1 MTAITKFIH
10 GSVLVTAFL
19 LSPVSLQASL
29 EVSSFFG
36 DHMVLQREQEI
47 PVWGT
52 ATPGEKVTAIFRKT
66 TVTARTGEDGKWRLR
81 LPAQAVGE
89 PAILKIRSGED
100 SITFEDVLVGEI
112 WICSGQSN
120 MEWRVER
127 SANPEEEIA
136 AADYPSIRFF
146 DVSRAYSPE
155 PLNEVTATWTICSPE
170 TVPSFSAVGYY
181 FGRKLW
187 KELNVPIGLVSAN
200 WGGTPAEAWT
210 PLPIL
215 QSHPDYRELV
225 DKYHQTTKLLEENP
239 DLEEQLQK
247 KFDDFVKQGE
257 ALLADPPR
265 PEDVWFRSE
274 SNIPG
279 TRPIAPD
286 TVFFSETDGLA
297 HVRTTFTLSEAQAK
311 TKGARIRLGEIDNYD
326 ITWINGIEVG
336 RTGRDMTDAR
346 KEFRDYEIP
355 DGTLRPGANVIVL
368 QVVDWYRDAIFG
380 KNIDRPEI
388 RWPSGKTFPL
398 PDDWEMKIIV
408 DWGPQP
414 PRLDRTVRNTG
425 SYLWNGMVHP
435 LIPAA
440 FQGVIWYQGE
450 SNASR
455 AAQYRTLFPDMIRA
469 WRTAW
474 GRGDFPFYFVQL
486 ANIEDRTGWPELREA
501 QRETLA
507 LPNTGMAVIV
517 DIGDPDDV
525 HPRNKQ
531 DVGKRL
537 ALWALANTYGF
548 SEPAGWL
555 GTLPGIGRF
564 FQQPIPHSGP
574 LYREAIVEGDH
585 IRLRF
590 DHTDGGLSTR
600 DGQELKGFTLAEE
613 SGPFLPAQARIEGET
628 IIVSHPE
635 IKNPAAVRY
644 GWAVNP
650 DGNLPNGTG
659 IPASP
664 FRTDDRPFNTAR

>member
-1 MTAITKFIH
+1 MTCILRLSLLIILLIPL
-10 GSVLVTAFL
+10 SVEAE
-19 LSPVSLQASL
+19 LQ
-29 EVSSFFG
+29 VSSFFG
-36 DHMVLQREQEI
+36 DHMVLQRGQEI

-66 TVTARTGEDGKWRLR
+66 TVTSRTGDDGRWKLR
-81 LPAQAVGE
+81 LPEQSVGE
-89 PAILKIRSGED
+89 PTTLKIKSGD
-100 SITFEDVLVGEI
+100 QLITFEDVLVGEV

-120 MEWRVER
+120 MEWRVDR

-146 DVSRAYSPE
+146 DVPRTYSPE
-155 PLNEVTATWTICSPE
+155 PLNDVTATWKICSPD

-181 FGRKLW
+181 YGRKLW

-210 PLPIL
+210 PLPVL
-215 QSHPDYRELV
+215 QSNPDYRELV

-257 ALLADPPR
+257 ALVDDPPR
-265 PEDVWFRSE
+265 PEDIWFRSE

-279 TRPIAPD
+279 TLTIAPD

-297 HVRTTFTLSEAQAK
+297 QVRTTFTLSEAQAK
-311 TKGARIRLGEIDNYD
+311 TTGARVRLGQIDNYD
-326 ITWINGIEVG
+326 VTWINGIEVG
-336 RTGRDMTDAR
+336 RTGRDSPDAR
-346 KEFRDYEIP
+346 KAFRDYAIP
-355 DGTLRPGANVIVL
+355 DGTLRLGKNVIVL
-368 QVVDWYRDAIFG
+368 QVIDWYRDAIFG
-380 KNIDRPEI
+380 KNIDQPEI
-388 RWPSGKTFPL
+388 RWPSGETVPL
-398 PDDWEMKIIV
+398 PNEWKRKLIV

-414 PRLDRTVRNTG
+414 PKLDRTVRNTS
-425 SYLWNGMVHP
+425 SYLWNGMIHP
-435 LIPAA
+435 LNPAA
-440 FQGVIWYQGE
+440 FRGVIWYQGE

-455 AAQYRTLFPDMIRA
+455 AEQYRCLFPDMIQA
-469 WRTAW
+469 WRTAC

-507 LPNTGMAVIV
+507 LPNTGMAVTI

-531 DVGKRL
+531 EVGRRL
-537 ALWALANTYGF
+537 ALWALANTYGKTQ
-548 SEPAGWL
+548 PTGWL
-555 GTLPGIGRF
+555 GSLPIFGKS
-564 FQQPIPHSGP
+564 FQEPSPYSGP
-574 LYREAIVEGDH
+574 LFREAIVQDGH

-590 DHTDGGLSTR
+590 DHVNGGLQAS
-600 DGQELKGFTLAEE
+600 DGRELKGFTIAEKN
-613 SGPFLPAQARIEGET
+613 GPFRAAKVRIEGDE
-628 IIVSHPE
+628 IIVSHAE

-644 GWAVNP
+644 AWAVNP
-650 DGNLPNGTG
+650 DANFINGIG
-659 IPASP
+659 LPASP